1 MSHGWP
7 PTAIAGSS
15 KRELMKRSAPRTT
28 KVCLTTA
35 FRWRTSLIFELRLR
49 VEEVRA
55 GHDLALLWQFFR
67 RLGFPNQ
74 FFSDSWVVG
83 LWRGRPWRTRGL
95 IGKMSFAVGSSRS
108 WNGWV

>member
-55 GHDLALLWQFFR
+55 GHDL
-67 RLGFPNQ
+67 
-74 FFSDSWVVG
+74 
-83 LWRGRPWRTRGL
+83 GRVL
-95 IGKMSFAVGSSRS
+95 INPVLSP
-108 WNGWV
+108 GWVDVRFAQKATELLRGSEMTRWADFVAKLIAGSVAR